1 MTFDEWFEEYAKK
14 EPHVGKALTDMYD
27 EESSLSSRLAVV
39 RTMIYSREMWLAMRN
54 AALYAWNIK
63 DKDKK

>member
-1 MTFDEWFEEYAKK
+1 MKFDEWFNEQFKG
-14 EPHVGKALTDMYD
+14 EPTPGKALTDMYD
-27 EESSLSSRLAVV
+27 EEASFSSK
-39 RTMIYSREMWLAMRN
+39 LAMVRMMIRQRERWLDIRN